1 MKASNI
7 TSVLATARGAEVL
20 LPLITGQ
27 TTLEQWARELAGQ
40 SVVTQS
46 GREISA
52 ARAALNGMQFA
63 MTNIALALRAAT
75 EFGLLKFTHASAE
88 VNRIYTLFTSL
99 RSAFAG
105 IREEAHR
112 ELSVAELTLLV
123 KDGAFECF
131 ASGHT
136 EPYTEDELLDMGLN
150 WDSIEHILLAQEA
163 GMHLYQ
169 PDLQDTRG
177 GWVEDEGEFRTSIH
191 EPKQL
196 WDLDLKELKY
206 GEFAAAPVALIG
218 MEWPTHHPMWEP
230 LLDRLADVWEASL
243 KYAAP
248 EERAALE
255 RRIANRERVL
265 DDLHARPVLAR
276 WVINHVTRRVWRDM
290 EMLKLRK
297 EEISD
302 RLGWLEREAL
312 HEERS
317 NRPARLTRRLLDEK
331 AEYDRVSHLYYL
343 ELKEAETARDQEHET
358 QIERERSWAW
368 AQIEAIDGL
377 LTGLDSLYRELRS
390 MDLKLARLWE
400 LFADS
405 TRPSEPPL
413 YWSKDRYFL
422 AHEEEEARAQV
433 RTEADIARQRIR
445 ATEGDALERAAAI
458 VARMLG
464 L

>member
-1 MKASNI
+1 MKTSNI
-7 TSVLATARGAEVL
+7 TSVLATARGAEAV
-20 LPLITGQ
+20 LPLITERV
-27 TTLEQWARELAGQ
+27 TLEQWAKDLAGQ
-40 SVVTQS
+40 SVVLQN
-46 GREISA
+46 GREISS

-75 EFGLLKFTHASAE
+75 EFGLVKFTQASAE
-88 VNRIYTLFTSL
+88 LNRIYTLFTSL
-99 RSAFAG
+99 RMAFAG

-131 ASGHT
+131 QSGH
-136 EPYTEDELLDMGLN
+136 EPYTEEELMDMGLG
-150 WDSIEHILLAQEA
+150 WDSIEEILLAQEA
-163 GMHLYQ
+163 GMHLHQ
-169 PDLQDTRG
+169 PDLQDTGG

-196 WDLDLKELKY
+196 WDLNLKEVKY

-218 MEWPTHHPMWEP
+218 LDWPTQHPMWEQ
-230 LLDRLADVWEASL
+230 LLDRLAEVWEASL

-248 EERAALE
+248 EDREALE
-255 RRIANRERVL
+255 RRIANRARALE
-265 DDLHARPVLAR
+265 DLHARPVVAR
-276 WVINHVTRRVWRDM
+276 WVINHATRRVWRDM

-297 EEISD
+297 EEVSD
-302 RLGWLEREAL
+302 RLGWLEREAMN
-312 HEERS
+312 EERS
-317 NRPARLTRRLLDEK
+317 NRPARLTRKLLDEK
-331 AEYDRVSHLYYL
+331 PEYERVAYLYYL
-343 ELKEAETARDQEHET
+343 ELKEAETARDQEHDT

-368 AQIEAIDGL
+368 AQIEAIDEL

-433 RTEADIARQRIR
+433 RIEAAIAKQRIR
-445 ATEGDALERAAAI
+445 AAEGDALERAAAL